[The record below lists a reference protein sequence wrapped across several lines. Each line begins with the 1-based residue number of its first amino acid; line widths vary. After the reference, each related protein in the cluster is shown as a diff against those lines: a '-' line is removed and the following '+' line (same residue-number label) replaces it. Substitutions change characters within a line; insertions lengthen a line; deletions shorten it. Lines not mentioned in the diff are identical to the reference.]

1 MDFNIFLRRYKFLF
15 FRLKDVAERST
26 SNPRDEV
33 SGITTASKTLPE
45 KQYTF

>member
-15 FRLKDVAERST
+15 FRLKDAAERSA

-33 SGITTASKTLPE
+33 SGIATASKTLPE
-45 KQYTF
+45 RQYSF